1 MTEVSV
7 VAPDD
12 GEAIQLGP
20 IQMRILEDGKT
31 TGHRLGVGEIT
42 IPAGTAGPPQHRH
55 AQHDEG
61 FYVVSGTA
69 RFTVGDTSYDAVPGT
84 LVMEIPV
91 LVLWGDSD
99 RIVTPG
105 YGQALAAAFPH
116 AQFTVI
122 SQAGHLPQ
130 IEQPDATFGA
140 LDAFIRKNPGQPA
153 A

>member
-1 MTEVSV
+1 MRVFAGDPYMHDPGLPGILGRVEV
-7 VAPDD
+7 
-12 GEAIQLGP
+12 
-20 IQMRILEDGKT
+20 
-31 TGHRLGVGEIT
+31 
-42 IPAGTAGPPQHRH
+42 
-55 AQHDEG
+55 
-61 FYVVSGTA
+61 
-69 RFTVGDTSYDAVPGT
+69 
-84 LVMEIPV
+84 PV

-116 AQFTVI
+116 AQFTLI

-140 LDAFIRKNPGQPA
+140 LDAFIRKNPGRPA